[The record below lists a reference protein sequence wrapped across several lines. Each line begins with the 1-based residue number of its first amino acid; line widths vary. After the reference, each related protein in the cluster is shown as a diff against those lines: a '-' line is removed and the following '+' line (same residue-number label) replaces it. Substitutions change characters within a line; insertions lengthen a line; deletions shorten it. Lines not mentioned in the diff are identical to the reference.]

1 MAFDKLAKHCYMQI
15 VNMRKAVIIPAY
27 KAAETLPQVI
37 NRLPGEL
44 AEQGNKVIVVN
55 DCCPDRTGEIANDL
69 SRTYPYIEVIHHP
82 ENRGY
87 GGALKSGLESAYRS
101 GFDIFPVVHADGQ
114 YAPEMALSICEPIE
128 KHEREIVQGSRM
140 KGGNARAGGMP
151 LFSRYL
157 PNRILTTMENIV
169 IGTNVAEFHSGYM
182 VFSRRLLD
190 LVPYKNLQNNYNF
203 DAEMMIMAHLCK
215 LPIVEVAIPTRYDE
229 TTSSLNAIPY
239 GLKVLRMMWQF
250 TTGHYRKL
258 LDDHSAAT
266 GQHELV

>member
-1 MAFDKLAKHCYMQI
+1 
-15 VNMRKAVIIPAY
+15 MRKAVIIPAY

-37 NRLPGEL
+37 DRLPGDL
-44 AEQGNKVIVVN
+44 AKEDNKVIVVN
-55 DCCPDRTGEIANDL
+55 DCCPERTGEVANDL
-69 SRTYPYIEVIHHP
+69 ARTHPFIEVIHHQQ
-82 ENRGY
+82 NQGY
-87 GGALKSGLESAYRS
+87 GGALKSGLARGYKA
-101 GFDIFPVVHADGQ
+101 GFEIFPIVHADGQ
-114 YAPEMALSICEPIE
+114 YAPGMALSICEPIE
-128 KHEREIVQGSRM
+128 NNETEIVQGSRM

-157 PNRILTTMENIV
+157 PNRILTTMENV
-169 IGTNVAEFHSGYM
+169 VFGTKVAEFHSGYM
-182 VFSRRLLD
+182 VFSRRLLE
-190 LVPYKNLQNNYNF
+190 LVPYQNLQDNYNF

-215 LPIVEVAIPTRYDE
+215 IPIVEVPIPTRYDE

>member
-1 MAFDKLAKHCYMQI
+1 
-15 VNMRKAVIIPAY
+15 MRKAVIIPAY

-37 NRLPGEL
+37 DRLPGDL
-44 AEQGNKVIVVN
+44 AKEGNKVIVVN
-55 DCCPDRTGEIANDL
+55 DCCPERTGEVANDL
-69 SRTYPYIEVIHHP
+69 ARTHPFIEVIHHQQ
-82 ENRGY
+82 NRGY
-87 GGALKSGLESAYRS
+87 GGALKSGLAS
-101 GFDIFPVVHADGQ
+101 GYNAGFEIFPIVHADGQ
-114 YAPEMALSICEPIE
+114 YAPGMALSICEPIE
-128 KHEREIVQGSRM
+128 NKETEIVQGSRM
-140 KGGNARAGGMP
+140 IGGNAREGGMP

-169 IGTNVAEFHSGYM
+169 FGTSVAEFHSGYM
-182 VFSRRLLD
+182 VFSRRLLE
-190 LVPYKNLQNNYNF
+190 LVPYQNLQDNYNF

-215 LPIVEVAIPTRYDE
+215 IPIVEVPIPTRYDE

>member
-1 MAFDKLAKHCYMQI
+1 
-15 VNMRKAVIIPAY
+15 MRKAVIIPAY

-37 NRLPGEL
+37 QQLPREL

-55 DCCPDRTGEIANDL
+55 DCCPERTGEIANDL
-69 SRTYPYIEVIHHP
+69 ARTYPYIEVIHH
-82 ENRGY
+82 EHNRGY
-87 GGALKSGLESAYRS
+87 GGALKSGLESGYNS
-101 GFDIFPVVHADGQ
+101 GFEVFPVVHADGQ
-114 YAPEMALSICEPIE
+114 YAPGMALTICAPIE
-128 KHEREIVQGSRM
+128 NNETDIIQGSRM
-140 KGGNARAGGMP
+140 KDGNAREGGMP
-151 LFSRYL
+151 FFSRYL
-157 PNRILTTMENIV
+157 PNRILTSMENLV

-182 VFSRRLLD
+182 VFSRRLLE
-190 LVPYKNLQNNYNF
+190 LVPYQKLQNNYNF

-215 LPIVEVAIPTRYDE
+215 IPIVEVPIPTKYDE

-258 LDDHSAAT
+258 LDDHSATT

>member
-1 MAFDKLAKHCYMQI
+1 
-15 VNMRKAVIIPAY
+15 MRKAVIIPAY

-37 NRLPGEL
+37 DRLPGDL
-44 AEQGNKVIVVN
+44 AKEGNKVIVVN
-55 DCCPDRTGEIANDL
+55 DCCPERTGEVANDL
-69 SRTYPYIEVIHHP
+69 ARTHPFIEVIHHQQ
-82 ENRGY
+82 NRGY
-87 GGALKSGLESAYRS
+87 GGALKSGLAS
-101 GFDIFPVVHADGQ
+101 GYNAGFEIFPIVHADGQ
-114 YAPEMALSICEPIE
+114 YAPGMALSICEPIE
-128 KHEREIVQGSRM
+128 NKETEIVQGSRM
-140 KGGNARAGGMP
+140 IGGNAREGGMP

-169 IGTNVAEFHSGYM
+169 FGTSVAEFHSGYM
-182 VFSRRLLD
+182 VFSRRLLE
-190 LVPYKNLQNNYNF
+190 LVPYQNLQDNYNF

-215 LPIVEVAIPTRYDE
+215 IPIVEVPIPTRYDE

-258 LDDHSAAT
+258 LDDHSAVT